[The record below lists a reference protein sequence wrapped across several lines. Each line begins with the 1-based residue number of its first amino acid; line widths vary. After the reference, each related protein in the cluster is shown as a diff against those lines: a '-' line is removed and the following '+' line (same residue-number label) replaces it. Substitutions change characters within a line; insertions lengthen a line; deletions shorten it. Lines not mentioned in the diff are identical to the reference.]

1 MSVDYSLFHEV
12 GRLHGQTADYHLIYL
27 TRMRALH
34 LRRFKKLT
42 EGMAIGSSVSSA
54 STSSS
59 KFSRVT
65 HGTRYVRFRFV
76 GGHFIATSTI

>member
-1 MSVDYSLFHEV
+1 
-12 GRLHGQTADYHLIYL
+12 
-27 TRMRALH
+27 MRALH
-34 LRRFKKLT
+34 LSGSKKLT
-42 EGMAIGSSVSSA
+42 EGMAIGSSVSSASSAIGSSVSNA

-76 GGHFIATSTI
+76 GGHFIATYTI